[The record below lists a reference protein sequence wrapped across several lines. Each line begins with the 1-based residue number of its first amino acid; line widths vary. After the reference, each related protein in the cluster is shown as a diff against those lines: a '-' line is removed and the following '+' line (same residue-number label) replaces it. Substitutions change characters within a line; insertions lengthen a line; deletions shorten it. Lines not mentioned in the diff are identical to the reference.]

1 MSVYTAEE
9 TDNGVWSIIDE
20 HYIPTGARVLDAQSE
35 EAAEFYAKMMTLVYD
50 RVMQDVK
57 ELTK

>member
-9 TDNGVWSIIDE
+9 TEAGVWSILDLNVGG
-20 HYIPTGARVLDAQSE
+20 TGARVLDAQSE
-35 EAAEFYAKMMTLVYD
+35 EAAEFYAEMMNLMYG
-50 RVMQDVK
+50 RVMKDVK